1 MYQSF
6 EDRFD
11 FDRTIYTDN
20 DDIVNILIA
29 FNKRR
34 RLAQNS
40 IDKVLINVKGQIVFD
55 LKDKLNPTYDIKLN
69 AI

>member
-6 EDRFD
+6 EDTFD
-11 FDRTIYTDN
+11 FDRTICTDN

-29 FNKRR
+29 LSKRR

-40 IDKVLINVKGQIVFD
+40 IDKVLINVKGQIVLD